1 MPISTPATSP
11 ASGLNRRDIRRRP
24 ARLDGAGFF
33 QETSPDQLSDKIGDR
48 GLVKAGQFRY
58 LNPGDLPRIADNPQY
73 SYLVRFPYER
83 RALMDDIPQVDYP
96 ARMWERL

>member
-1 MPISTPATSP
+1 VDCL
-11 ASGLNRRDIRRRP
+11 G
-24 ARLDGAGFF
+24 
-33 QETSPDQLSDKIGDR
+33 
-48 GLVKAGQFRY
+48 GQFRDF
-58 LNPGDLPRIADNPQY
+58 NPGDLPRIADNPQY